1 MSSIAETRLV
11 ATSGRVEDCASA
23 AVHVYRVNRKLRLPA
38 FGMLIGA
45 ATVLAG
51 CAVQP
56 LPRPAQVYGCEDGS
70 EFSLSVSSS
79 GDTADIEIAR
89 MHFGLVA
96 DAPAGPGEKFSCSM
110 LTLWRQGEV
119 ARVDMDG
126 APQFH
131 NCRAKR

>member
-1 MSSIAETRLV
+1 M
-11 ATSGRVEDCASA
+11 G
-23 AVHVYRVNRKLRLPA
+23 LPA
-38 FGMLIGA
+38 FALLVGIA
-45 ATVLAG
+45 ASVAG

-56 LPRPAQVYGCEDGS
+56 QPRPAQVYGCEDGR
-70 EFSLSVSSS
+70 EFALSISSS
-79 GDTADIEIAR
+79 GETADIEIAR

-126 APQFH
+126 APQFR